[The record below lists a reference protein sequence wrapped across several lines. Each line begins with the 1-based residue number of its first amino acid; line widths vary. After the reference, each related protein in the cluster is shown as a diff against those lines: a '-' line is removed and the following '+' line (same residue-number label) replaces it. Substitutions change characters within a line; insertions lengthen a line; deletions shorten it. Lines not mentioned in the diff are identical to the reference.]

1 MTVNF
6 GSILFNKNN
15 YSSVSSANQ
24 SAEVT
29 QSSEMEYSAA
39 VNPNPEEE
47 NIANKLKAENNGE
60 SIYKIAND
68 IANGDYSASGVKCSK
83 NSIDNSSTPQK
94 TSSCF
99 KYIDLPKATMLAL
112 KELILR
118 IRNQRPNTNNN
129 PSGGSEGTGETGG
142 TTPTGGNEG
151 TGETGGTTP
160 TGGNEGTGETGGTT
174 PTGGNEGTGETGGTT
189 PTGGNEGTGETGG
202 TTPTGGNEGTGETG
216 GTTPSGG
223 GDNPSS
229 GGLENF
235 IGSGFNYIWYTIA
248 KTTYGPDAAGM
259 LDLAHERRNDTS
271 YEKDATKMSNWNDNS
286 VSVDKDFLRNKVATE
301 FNDYGFDVD
310 TIPGYFFPSY
320 SDPCK
325 RIAADAD
332 FLSAISNR
340 AKVLDNTQDLGMGFT
355 ESNLHYALGH
365 VAIRNRYVDSDGNL
379 HVFVYDTYDFNSSDT
394 STLSVAGRNAMMNGE
409 LKPYFTVHEVVVP
422 KSKLDTL
429 WG

>member
-129 PSGGSEGTGETGG
+129 PSGGS
-142 TTPTGGNEG
+142 EG

>member
-129 PSGGSEGTGETGG
+129 PSGGS
-142 TTPTGGNEG
+142 
-151 TGETGGTTP
+151 
-160 TGGNEGTGETGGTT
+160 
-174 PTGGNEGTGETGGTT
+174 
-189 PTGGNEGTGETGG
+189 EGTGETGG